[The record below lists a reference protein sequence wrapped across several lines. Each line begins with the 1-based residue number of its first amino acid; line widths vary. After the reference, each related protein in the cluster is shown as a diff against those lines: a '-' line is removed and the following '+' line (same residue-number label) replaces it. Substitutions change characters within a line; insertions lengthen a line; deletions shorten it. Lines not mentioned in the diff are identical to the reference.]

1 MVHDEVVSYYH
12 DMMNRATEIYVRT
25 TTAAISFF
33 HREEGA
39 AMVEYA
45 LLIALIAIV
54 AVAAVTLFGQALTDE
69 FDSIQVEVNLAN
81 NP

>member
-1 MVHDEVVSYYH
+1 
-12 DMMNRATEIYVRT
+12 MMNRPTELYVRT
-25 TTAAISFF
+25 TTAIRAIL
-33 HREEGA
+33 HREKGA

-45 LLIALIAIV
+45 LLIALIAVV
-54 AVAAVTLFGQALTDE
+54 AVAAVVLFGNALADE